1 MGTLISVSG
10 SDLPILSVRG
20 HSAEPLEHSHS
31 GLHPP
36 KNCVLVVNEWCRGE
50 SEEELRTYGFL
61 DGTHWNDENVR
72 TVGVGASVGH
82 R

>member
-1 MGTLISVSG
+1 M
-10 SDLPILSVRG
+10 
-20 HSAEPLEHSHS
+20 
-31 GLHPP
+31 
-36 KNCVLVVNEWCRGE
+36 LVVNEWCRGE